1 MKTRE
6 QIEIET
12 RQENPTSDGNTTG
25 HPKYEALI
33 AKWTDDNF
41 ALEALVIPKSWPS
54 SHEFLNEL
62 TDDER
67 NSLANDP
74 AVAGLALLLA
84 SWKSNVVS
92 DDPRIEAGLAALVAV
107 GVLTK
112 ERVDQITSDQ

>member
-6 QIEIET
+6 QIELEV
-12 RQENPTSDGNTTG
+12 REQNPTSDGNTTG

-41 ALEALVIPKSWPS
+41 ELEALVIPKSWPN

-67 NSLANDP
+67 NSLATTPN
-74 AVAGLALLLA
+74 VAGLALLLS
-84 SWKSNVVS
+84 SWQSNVVS
-92 DDPRIEAGLAALVAV
+92 DDPRIEAGLAAPVAV
-107 GVLTK
+107 GVLTQA
-112 ERVDQITSDQ
+112 RVDEIVSD